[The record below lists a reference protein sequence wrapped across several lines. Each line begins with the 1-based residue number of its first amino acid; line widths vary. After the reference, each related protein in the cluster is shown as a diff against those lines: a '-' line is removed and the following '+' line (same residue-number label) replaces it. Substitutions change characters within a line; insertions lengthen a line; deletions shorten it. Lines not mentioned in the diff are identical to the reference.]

1 MVAKLQISVFCVW
14 GLLQSNRSP
23 TLKMPPVK
31 GRPRTTPRAAT
42 RSTTD
47 ELARRLK
54 GGLTVITPRFSWHAL
69 YPIAE
74 EDHRQYLT
82 DPVAALP
89 PAVID
94 LLPRI
99 GIVLAPYLERPAA
112 KGAVEVVEKK
122 PAEPK
127 LVLSTRVV
135 NDELAMLFF
144 TTRGEQVADYHYFLF
159 DEIAALLSQRWPDEV
174 QENWHRLL
182 REELSAE
189 VHGEV
194 DDRSWRLK
202 QGLLRRPMAA
212 RKDGKPFRDYTRES
226 FRDTV
231 TLYLHGICCDI
242 DVEAGPRQLPSR
254 YLRKR
259 LESLKS
265 LFPPPPEHYVFPEDV
280 PRS

>member
-1 MVAKLQISVFCVW
+1 
-14 GLLQSNRSP
+14 
-23 TLKMPPVK
+23 MPPVN
-31 GRPRTTPRAAT
+31 GRPRTTPRTAT
-42 RSTTD
+42 RTTARSTTD

-54 GGLTVITPRFSWHAL
+54 TGLTAINPRFSWHAL

-74 EDHRQYLT
+74 EDQRQYLT

-89 PAVID
+89 PAVVD

-99 GIVLAPYLERPAA
+99 GIILAPYLERPAA
-112 KGAVEVVEKK
+112 KGPVEVVEKK
-122 PAEPK
+122 PTEPK

-135 NDELAMLFF
+135 NDDLAMLFF
-144 TTRGEQVADYHYFLF
+144 SVRGEQVADYHYFLF
-159 DEIAALLSQRWPDEV
+159 DEIAALLSHRWPDEV
-174 QENWHRLL
+174 QDIWHRLL

-202 QGLLRRPMAA
+202 QGLLRRLMAA
-212 RKDGKPFRDYTRES
+212 RKDGKPFRDYARES

-242 DVEAGPRQLPSR
+242 DVETGPRQLPSR
-254 YLRKR
+254 FLRKR
-259 LESLKS
+259 LETLKS
-265 LFPPPPEHYVFPEDV
+265 LFPPPPDHHVFPEDV
-280 PRS
+280 PQS